1 MRFQCRLCFA
11 SHTNLEDIIMS
22 ALDTNFD
29 SSFDSAR
36 ELPSRASWLDNASA
50 SLLNDNSYFSGAS
63 KRDTPAWL
71 GNVDFFD
78 SSKFAAVTAEDAPET
93 EPVPAPEVPPEV
105 PPETGPVPEKGP
117 VSETP
122 PVIEQEQETETT
134 PPAEGI
140 GPRAV
145 EGPPPPGTYVGHTIP
160 GNGPPEH
167 TTATPEAL
175 NRRNDAA
182 NKADAHNTTADDQP
196 AGQYVYEGPGQDGKN
211 SDGTYGAGHHQ
222 YAPPTYYPDS
232 AEPGMTEHNRPA
244 VAPEEAAPVH
254 TPQKITAAAH
264 QALWAAIQRY
274 KATGQTGQT
283 GTPGEGPG
291 VATVDPGY
299 QPGPPGSFGGLR
311 GRRGG

>member
-1 MRFQCRLCFA
+1 
-11 SHTNLEDIIMS
+11 MS
-22 ALDTNFD
+22 VLDTNFD

-36 ELPSRASWLDNASA
+36 EMPSRATWLDNASA
-50 SLLNDNSYFSGAS
+50 NLLNDNSYFSGAS
-63 KRDTPAWL
+63 RRDAPSWL
-71 GNVDFFD
+71 GNVEFFD
-78 SSKFAAVTAEDAPET
+78 SGKRVAVAAEDAPQEET
-93 EPVPAPEVPPEV
+93 P
-105 PPETGPVPEKGP
+105 PVPETPP
-117 VSETP
+117 VGETPPVPEAPHPSETP
-122 PVIEQEQETETT
+122 PVEPVLEAQPEA
-134 PPAEGI
+134 PAEPV

-145 EGPPPPGTYVGHTIP
+145 AGPRTDGGVFQGESLP

-167 TTATPEAL
+167 TTSTPVAL
-175 NRRNDAA
+175 SRNDAA
-182 NKADAHNTTADDQP
+182 NKADAHNATADDQP

-244 VAPEEAAPVH
+244 VAPEETAPVH